1 MTRRKALA
9 ALLIMTMASPAA
21 AQFKPSVR
29 SAPFTGGFMECGIV
43 SMKDVDG
50 GKDPDPIYKIMINL
64 ELESDG
70 SPTSMTVTHASM
82 KGKYYSRHEQ
92 YTVNPEWFWSG
103 TLARDRS
110 LRMKGALI
118 KNATGIHYQETLMK
132 GSRVNMQMLALCH
145 LAEGD

>member
-9 ALLIMTMASPAA
+9 ALLIITMASPAA

-50 GKDPDPIYKIMINL
+50 GKDPDPIYKFMINL

-70 SPTSMTVTHASM
+70 LPTSMTVTHASM
-82 KGKYYSRHEQ
+82 
-92 YTVNPEWFWSG
+92 
-103 TLARDRS
+103 
-110 LRMKGALI
+110 
-118 KNATGIHYQETLMK
+118 
-132 GSRVNMQMLALCH
+132 
-145 LAEGD
+145 